1 MKQKNNKVAK
11 SPLAKKIFVVGKVYD
26 TAILTEK
33 EIETSVQSDIDAW
46 IGRDKVIF
54 NIGITENRI
63 NLIFRRNVDYGMAK
77 YDTRM

>member
-1 MKQKNNKVAK
+1 MKQENNKVAK
-11 SPLAKKIFVVGKVYD
+11 FPLAKKIFVVGKVYD

-54 NIGITENRI
+54 TKRKRFYREKNIVA
-63 NLIFRRNVDYGMAK
+63 FRLLANV
-77 YDTRM
+77 